1 VHNVCDSELLARWGA
16 GSFDDVTKNV
26 MCHFREHAAEVK
38 ATDLNDYMCKA
49 IHAMESRRGRGELS
63 PRVFVDFVCMEAS
76 KRPQNVF
83 VKSSD
88 GIEYTCGV
96 GSTVSEAVADGI
108 DRFYDEIEK
117 VTTIDRVTE
126 DCFAWLC
133 WTPFG
138 ATPFE
143 SESDA

>member
-1 VHNVCDSELLARWGA
+1 MLESGWIKTRRRQVKIEKVVGWY
-16 GSFDDVTKNV
+16 DVWTGDLPFAKFTLRVVENESGG
-26 MCHFREHAAEVK
+26 FQ
-38 ATDLNDYMCKA
+38 AT
-49 IHAMESRRGRGELS
+49 
-63 PRVFVDFVCMEAS
+63 P
-76 KRPQNVF
+76 NVF
-83 VKSSD
+83 VKSGD
-88 GIEYTCGV
+88 GIEYTCGI

-117 VTTIDRVTE
+117 VTTIDQITE

-143 SESDA
+143 PESDA

>member
-1 VHNVCDSELLARWGA
+1 MLESGWIKTRRRQVKVEKVVGWY
-16 GSFDDVTKNV
+16 DVWTGDLPFAKFTLRVVANESGG
-26 MCHFREHAAEVK
+26 FQ
-38 ATDLNDYMCKA
+38 AT
-49 IHAMESRRGRGELS
+49 
-63 PRVFVDFVCMEAS
+63 P
-76 KRPQNVF
+76 NVF

-96 GSTVSEAVADGI
+96 GSTVSGAVRDAI

-117 VTTIDRVTE
+117 FTTIDQVTE

-143 SESDA
+143 PESDA